1 MKISKSE
8 SEFLLKNETF
18 IKVCDKIRQE
28 QVKVFLG
35 STLDD
40 SDVREEAYRTVR
52 LLDKFE
58 RILKN
63 AIVDE
68 ERKDKRK

>member
-40 SDVREEAYRTVR
+40 SDAREESYRTVR